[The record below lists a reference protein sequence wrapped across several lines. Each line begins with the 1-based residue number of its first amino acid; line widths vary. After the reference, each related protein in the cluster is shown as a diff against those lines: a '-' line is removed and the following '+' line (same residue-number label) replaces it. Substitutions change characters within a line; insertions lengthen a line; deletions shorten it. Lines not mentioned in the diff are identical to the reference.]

1 MLIPAWLYTTV
12 KNNLIQILRIHL
24 MKKLVLYFYNRLGE
38 EMGSCWMLL
47 TILDHTQS
55 ITHTYKHT
63 T

>member
-1 MLIPAWLYTTV
+1 
-12 KNNLIQILRIHL
+12 
-24 MKKLVLYFYNRLGE
+24 VLYFYNRLGE